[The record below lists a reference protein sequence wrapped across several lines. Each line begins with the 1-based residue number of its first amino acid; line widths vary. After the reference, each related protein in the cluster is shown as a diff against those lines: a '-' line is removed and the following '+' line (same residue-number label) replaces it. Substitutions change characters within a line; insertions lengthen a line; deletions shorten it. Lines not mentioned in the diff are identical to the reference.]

1 MLIRGCE
8 VEGRVA
14 DVRIRQ
20 GRIEG
25 ISTKLSAEADEQV
38 LDAGGGALL
47 PGLHDHHLHLFGLAA
62 ALRSLPCGPPQIA
75 DAEALAQ
82 ALAQA
87 EPEHGWIRGM
97 GYHEAVAGDLDRAAL
112 DALRADLPVRIQHRS
127 GSLWML
133 NSAALEAL
141 EAADRWPDGRLFR
154 ADRWLRERLAASDP
168 PGLGPATERLLA
180 VGITGFTDAGADNG
194 PQTAAF
200 FAAAQRSG
208 KLPQRFR
215 IMGGADLAGAERK
228 ILLDEPRLPPFA
240 ELVAPIRE
248 AHEENRGV
256 AIHAVT
262 RTELV
267 MALGA
272 IAEAG
277 AHPGDRIEH
286 AAVAPPEAIELAAE
300 LGITVVLQPGFV
312 HERGDS
318 YLRDVEARDRPWLL
332 RGRAWLEAGVPIA
345 AGSDA
350 PYGAPDPWRAMA
362 AAVDRRTREGAVLG
376 PDEAL
381 TPEEALALFSGSLE
395 EPAGRPRRVEA
406 GQPADLCLL
415 SLPWK
420 EAREALASDLVVAT
434 LCAGKLVA
442 RRSASRPG
450 R

>member
-8 VEGRVA
+8 IDGRRA

-20 GRIEG
+20 GRIESVSEG
-25 ISTKLSAEADEQV
+25 LSPAEGEQV
-38 LDAGGGALL
+38 LEAGGGMLL

-62 ALRSLPCGPPQIA
+62 ALRSLPCGPPEVA
-75 DAEALAQ
+75 DPDALAR
-82 ALAQA
+82 ALTCA
-87 EPEHGWIRGM
+87 EPENGWIRGV
-97 GYHEAVAGDLDRAAL
+97 GYHEAVAGELDRAAL
-112 DALRADLPVRIQHRS
+112 DALRADVPLRIQHRS
-127 GSLWML
+127 GGLWML

-141 EAADRWPDGRLFR
+141 GAADQWPDGRLFR
-154 ADRWLRERLAASDP
+154 ADHWLRERMAASDP
-168 PGLGPATERLLA
+168 PALGPATDQLLS

-194 PQTAAF
+194 PQTAAL
-200 FAAAQRSG
+200 FAAAHRMG
-208 KLPQRFR
+208 RLPHRFR
-215 IMGGADLAGAERK
+215 IMGSAELAGGERK
-228 ILLDEPRLPPFA
+228 LLLDEPRLPPFA
-240 ELVAPIRE
+240 ELVASIRA
-248 AHEENRGV
+248 AHEVNRGV

-267 MALGA
+267 LALGA

-277 AHPGDRIEH
+277 VHPGDRIEH
-286 AAVAPPEAIELAAE
+286 AAVAPPEAIELVAD
-300 LGITVVLQPGFV
+300 LGVTVVLQPGFV

-318 YLRDVEARDRPWLL
+318 YLSDVEPRDRPWLL

-362 AAVDRRTREGAVLG
+362 AAADRRTREGAILG

-381 TPEEALALFSGSLE
+381 TPEEALALFGGSLE
-395 EPAGRPRRVEA
+395 KPGGPPRKVEA

-415 SLPWK
+415 SRPWK
-420 EAREALASDLVVAT
+420 EAREALTSDLVVAT
-434 LCAGKLVA
+434 LCAGKLFA
-442 RRSASRPG
+442 RRSASRPD